1 MLPELKDFEALLE
14 SSKVLMK
21 DRHGLKVIATPDGR
35 IMKFFRRKRLLSS
48 ALWNPYAKRFAKNAA
63 RLTQMGIPTVEVTG
77 VWRISSLKRD
87 VVAYK
92 RLEGESLRDLE
103 KTPELFGK
111 LAAFISDLHEKGVFF
126 RSVHFGNILE
136 LPDGCLALIDMAD
149 LTFKGRPLTANE
161 RLRNFGHLMKYREDQ
176 EPLEAFGVKRF
187 IMLYHQAAGHSGPGS
202 EAFGQEF
209 ARKLAQAAG

>member
-1 MLPELKDFEALLE
+1 LLE

-77 VWRISSLKRD
+77 LWRIPSLKRD

-103 KTPELFGK
+103 KNSELFDR
-111 LAAFISDLHEKGVFF
+111 LATFISDLHEKGVFF
-126 RSVHFGNILE
+126 RSVHFGNILA
-136 LPDGCLALIDMAD
+136 LPDGRLALIDMAD

-161 RLRNFGHLMKYREDQ
+161 RLRNFGHLMKYKEDR
-176 EPLEAFGVKRF
+176 EPLEAFGLKRF
-187 IMLYHQAAGHSGPGS
+187 ITLYQQAAGQSGAWS
-202 EAFGQEF
+202 EAFGRNCEK
-209 ARKLAQAAG
+209 KLAQPAG